1 MATLYLLLGANLE
14 DPKKQLAAAVQAIQ
28 EQIGKIVQQSSIYIT
43 ESWGTE
49 EKQPDYLNQVLAVQ
63 SEWSAQEVL
72 QKTQHIEEK
81 LGRVRHKKW
90 EARVI
95 DIDILFY
102 EDAIIDLP
110 NLKIPH
116 PLFQERNFAMVP
128 MNEIAPNYIHPVF
141 NKNITELLRESS
153 DDLAVKLIYLHG
165 L

>member
-28 EQIGKIVQQSSIYIT
+28 EQIGTIVQQSSIYIT

-72 QKTQHIEEK
+72 QKTQRIEEK

-153 DDLAVKLIYLHG
+153 DDLAVKLIYLH
-165 L
+165 

>member
-28 EQIGKIVQQSSIYIT
+28 EQIGTIVQQSSIYIT

-72 QKTQHIEEK
+72 QKTQRIEEK

-153 DDLAVKLIYLHG
+153 DDLAVKLI
-165 L
+165 

>member
-1 MATLYLLLGANLE
+1 MASLYLLLGANLG

-28 EQIGKIVQQSSIYIT
+28 EEIGPIVQKSSIYVT

-72 QKTQHIEEK
+72 QKTQRIEEK

-153 DDLAVKLIYLHG
+153 DDLAVKLI
-165 L
+165 

>member
-1 MATLYLLLGANLE
+1 MATLYLLLGANLG
-14 DPKKQLAAAVQAIQ
+14 DSKKQLAAAVQAIQ
-28 EQIGKIVQQSSIYIT
+28 EQIGTIVQQSSIYIT

-72 QKTQHIEEK
+72 QKTQRIEEK

-153 DDLAVKLIYLHG
+153 DDLAVKLI
-165 L
+165 

>member
-1 MATLYLLLGANLE
+1 MATLYLLLGANLG

-28 EQIGKIVQQSSIYIT
+28 EQIGTIVQQSSIYIT

-72 QKTQHIEEK
+72 QKTQRIEEK

-128 MNEIAPNYIHPVF
+128 MNEISPNYIHPVF

-153 DDLAVKLIYLHG
+153 DDLAVKLI
-165 L
+165 

>member
-72 QKTQHIEEK
+72 QKTQRIEEK

-153 DDLAVKLIYLHG
+153 DDLAVKLI
-165 L
+165 

>member
-1 MATLYLLLGANLE
+1 MATLYLLLGANLG

-28 EQIGKIVQQSSIYIT
+28 EQIGTIVQQSSIYIT
-43 ESWGTE
+43 ESWGME

-72 QKTQHIEEK
+72 QKTQRIEEK

-153 DDLAVKLIYLHG
+153 DDLAVKLI
-165 L
+165 